1 MSPAKIFRNIIIGKN
16 RFVSSYSEY
25 KQAVLSGSIALIGI
39 LVCAIY
45 IGTHLMTDGG
55 VVVFFL
61 IGTVSLLFYSLYLHR
76 IGNHPRANYFLLF
89 TINIAVYLFS
99 ASEPRATGT
108 MVFFMAT
115 SVAAFA
121 IFPYNQRLIA
131 IFFSIF
137 TYALFILACL
147 DDAPFVPFRHYSE
160 DMILFNMVVN
170 FSVALPATAMGVYL
184 LIDLSHYNALQLE
197 ERNLQLNK
205 TNQELDR
212 FVYSTS
218 HDLRAPL
225 TSIMGLINIINNTEK
240 PEEQK
245 KYLEMMKGRIH
256 SLDNF
261 IRDITDYSRN
271 NRLAIVHENVQLV
284 SLAEEVWESLKFS
297 PEAQR
302 INFEIAIPEEITI
315 SSDKNRLKVIISNL
329 ISNAIR
335 YHDDKKENQYIRL
348 KAEVRDKVFYLSV
361 EDNGQGIAREYHNRI
376 FDMFYRANERSKG
389 SGLGLYIVKEALN
402 KLSGSIHLDSVP
414 GIGSTFTIRLPNRQ
428 VIPLPN
434 EH

>member
-1 MSPAKIFRNIIIGKN
+1 
-16 RFVSSYSEY
+16 
-25 KQAVLSGSIALIGI
+25 
-39 LVCAIY
+39 
-45 IGTHLMTDGG
+45 
-55 VVVFFL
+55 
-61 IGTVSLLFYSLYLHR
+61 
-76 IGNHPRANYFLLF
+76 
-89 TINIAVYLFS
+89 
-99 ASEPRATGT
+99 
-108 MVFFMAT
+108 
-115 SVAAFA
+115 
-121 IFPYNQRLIA
+121 LIA

-147 DDAPFVPFRHYSE
+147 DDAPFIPFREYSE

-225 TSIMGLINIINNTEK
+225 TSIMGLINIINNIEK
-240 PEEQK
+240 PEDQK

-376 FDMFYRANERSKG
+376 FDMFYRANERSK
-389 SGLGLYIVKEALN
+389 
-402 KLSGSIHLDSVP
+402 
-414 GIGSTFTIRLPNRQ
+414 
-428 VIPLPN
+428 
-434 EH
+434 